1 MKGRALVQFAE
12 QSIATLE
19 IGGENPVFYLL
30 SIELIEK
37 TNRKLLKIFQWT
49 HQISFSQIRRQKS
62 PLLLDFDQL
71 WLLVAGASLDDVT
84 GNVTVRRQ

>member
-37 TNRKLLKIFQWT
+37 TNRKLLKIFQ
-49 HQISFSQIRRQKS
+49 
-62 PLLLDFDQL
+62 
-71 WLLVAGASLDDVT
+71 
-84 GNVTVRRQ
+84 